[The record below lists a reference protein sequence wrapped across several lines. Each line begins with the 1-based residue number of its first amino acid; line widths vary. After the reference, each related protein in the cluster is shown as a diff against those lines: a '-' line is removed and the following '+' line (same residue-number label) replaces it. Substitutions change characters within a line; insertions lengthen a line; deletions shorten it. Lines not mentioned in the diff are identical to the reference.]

1 VRIFLSYASERRAA
15 AEPIA
20 LALRGRGHAVFFDKD
35 DLPGAESYDA
45 QIETAVGESDLMIF
59 LISPESVEPGRY
71 TLTELAFARH
81 RWRSARGR
89 VLPVLIAPTPLERTP
104 AYLTSVQ
111 ILKPEGNAAAEV
123 ASFVDGIIPVAKV
136 EHALPLAAALG
147 VASGMVSGGVDLFAP
162 LKPFRLEFASLQ
174 TEASVADVVVKR
186 LFLVGGE
193 FCHAP
198 YVFALAIAAL
208 LLIWDRTRFPRLLW
222 VLPIILAAWSGAYH
236 LADGVINPR
245 GSDVPQ
251 LGLLLSTECLS
262 YGEAEEDNVQPPT
275 LRQDLSPDKRAL
287 CEELQKYETQ
297 LRPLY
302 ARTQAYLFTF
312 AGLGAGFL
320 GALLMMLGLGRLSP
334 RLRHLEAVVLSVFA
348 GSLAGALLNTK
359 VPAALGFKETL
370 LPLFVLWQAAV
381 AMAIAWQFT
390 KPGR

>member
-1 VRIFLSYASERRAA
+1 VRIFQSYASERRAA

-89 VLPVLIAPTPLERTP
+89 ELRVLIAPTPLERTP

-174 TEASVADVVVKR
+174 R
-186 LFLVGGE
+186 
-193 FCHAP
+193 
-198 YVFALAIAAL
+198 
-208 LLIWDRTRFPRLLW
+208 
-222 VLPIILAAWSGAYH
+222 
-236 LADGVINPR
+236 
-245 GSDVPQ
+245 
-251 LGLLLSTECLS
+251 
-262 YGEAEEDNVQPPT
+262 
-275 LRQDLSPDKRAL
+275 
-287 CEELQKYETQ
+287 
-297 LRPLY
+297 
-302 ARTQAYLFTF
+302 
-312 AGLGAGFL
+312 
-320 GALLMMLGLGRLSP
+320 
-334 RLRHLEAVVLSVFA
+334 RLRSRM
-348 GSLAGALLNTK
+348 SS
-359 VPAALGFKETL
+359 
-370 LPLFVLWQAAV
+370 
-381 AMAIAWQFT
+381 
-390 KPGR
+390 

>member
-35 DLPGAESYDA
+35 DPPGAESYDA

-162 LKPFRLEFASLQ
+162 LNVSAGVRQPANGGFGRGYRRETPLSRRRGVLPCTLCLRPRDRRTSPDLGQDAVPAPPLG
-174 TEASVADVVVKR
+174 APDYPR
-186 LFLVGGE
+186 RLVGRVPSRRRGHQSE
-193 FCHAP
+193 RQRHP
-198 YVFALAIAAL
+198 AARPPL
-208 LLIWDRTRFPRLLW
+208 
-222 VLPIILAAWSGAYH
+222 VHG
-236 LADGVINPR
+236 
-245 GSDVPQ
+245 VPQ
-251 LGLLLSTECLS
+251 LWRG
-262 YGEAEEDNVQPPT
+262 G
-275 LRQDLSPDKRAL
+275 
-287 CEELQKYETQ
+287 
-297 LRPLY
+297 
-302 ARTQAYLFTF
+302 
-312 AGLGAGFL
+312 GG
-320 GALLMMLGLGRLSP
+320 
-334 RLRHLEAVVLSVFA
+334 
-348 GSLAGALLNTK
+348 
-359 VPAALGFKETL
+359 
-370 LPLFVLWQAAV
+370 
-381 AMAIAWQFT
+381 
-390 KPGR
+390 